1 MDLTVFHLHNVQRYS
16 RLGRMQLFFFFNA
29 CTSMEDVSKVI
40 GDQVCMLG
48 DIRDYMYMCWVM
60 AEGRDRASMGLS
72 FNGDLF

>member
-1 MDLTVFHLHNVQRYS
+1 
-16 RLGRMQLFFFFNA
+16 
-29 CTSMEDVSKVI
+29 MEYVSKDI
-40 GDQVCMLG
+40 GDLVCMIG

>member
-1 MDLTVFHLHNVQRYS
+1 
-16 RLGRMQLFFFFNA
+16 
-29 CTSMEDVSKVI
+29 MEYVSKVI